1 MDDLVRE
8 LDVGVTERN
17 SVKQDKYVFYKFNLT
32 DNNKLI
38 TIQYSL
44 YSLQLEL
51 CQVMESQIQIFMCQ
65 MNVQTQQRL
74 ITNGSLLMLVL

>member
-8 LDVGVTERN
+8 LDVGVTEHG
-17 SVKQDKYVFYKFNLT
+17 SVKQNKYAFYKFNLT